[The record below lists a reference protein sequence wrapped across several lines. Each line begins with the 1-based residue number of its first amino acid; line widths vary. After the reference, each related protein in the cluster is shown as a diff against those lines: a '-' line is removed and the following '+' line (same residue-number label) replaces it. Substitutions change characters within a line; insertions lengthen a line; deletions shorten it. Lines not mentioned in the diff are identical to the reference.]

1 MDGSVTGV
9 LKPDPRA
16 YQTAAEQLGHR
27 PGEIVF
33 LDDLPYNVAGAVAI
47 GMIAI
52 HVDVTAPGAAF
63 AAARAVLGLGHD
75 SD

>member
-1 MDGSVTGV
+1 
-9 LKPDPRA
+9 
-16 YQTAAEQLGHR
+16 
-27 PGEIVF
+27 
-33 LDDLPYNVAGAVAI
+33 LPALVAI